1 MDLRR
6 RLARL
11 DPLARKPAAADGST
25 APVAPRVNDA
35 PFGSPADAADATADE
50 NATRLAAALGLVPD
64 PAVAEAVW
72 SRQDS
77 RNDVPRPAWPPADL
91 AQILPAAAPA
101 PTGWQDVL
109 CLDTETTGL
118 AGGTGTLAFLVGLGW
133 WEDARF
139 TIRQVLLPGPQ
150 REGPLL
156 QLLAGLTGRFRV
168 VATYNGGAFDLPLLR
183 TRALLNRAQ
192 DPCGHLASWDLL
204 TATRRL
210 WGRVLPDC
218 RQQTVEARIC
228 ARARGPGDIDGVLI
242 PSVYQAF
249 LREREIS
256 LLPAVL
262 RHNRRDIAGLGLL
275 LGAIATAAGEIASGP
290 DRWQGPAGEAWAR
303 ALICERRGHRELAAA
318 WARASVL
325 VGGRL
330 PDGSLPL
337 AGVLAAI
344 RQLKRVADWPLVAA
358 LVARGLARWP
368 TQPRLHYEAA
378 VLYEHRL
385 GDPQRALVHARAL
398 ADRRREQRLLA
409 RLARSNVIEARVPGG
424 CEDDEEQS

>member
-11 DPLARKPAAADGST
+11 DPLARKPAAADRQA
-25 APVAPRVNDA
+25 APVVPHGPDL
-35 PFGSPADAADATADE
+35 PPGSPADGADQTVHQT
-50 NATRLAAALGLVPD
+50 ATRLAAALGLVPD
-64 PAVAEAVW
+64 PAVEEAVW

-77 RNDVPRPAWPPADL
+77 RDDVPRPAWPPADL

-133 WEDARF
+133 WEDERF
-139 TIRQVLLPGPQ
+139 TIRQLLLPGPH

-156 QLLAGLTGRFRV
+156 QLLAGLAGRFRV

-183 TRALLNRAQ
+183 TRALLNRAA

-218 RQQTVEARIC
+218 RQQTVEARVC
-228 ARARGPGDIDGVLI
+228 AYARGPGDIDGALI

-249 LREREIS
+249 LREREVS

-262 RHNRRDIAGLGLL
+262 RHNRRDIAGLGLV
-275 LGAIATAAGEIASGP
+275 LGAIAATAGEIAAGP
-290 DRWQGPAGEAWAR
+290 DRWQGPAREAWAR

-318 WARASVL
+318 WARASVHAD
-325 VGGRL
+325 GML

-337 AGVLAAI
+337 PGVLAAI

-368 TQPRLHYEAA
+368 AQPRLHYEAA

-409 RLARSNVIEARVPGG
+409 RLARGNVTATPAPGG
-424 CEDDEEQS
+424 CEDDEGQP